1 MKKNMKNTY
10 TEIKMIMSDG
20 KEEYI
25 SIPTIEYFREQIMR
39 VSMIPKTYFKPNNRI
54 SKINNILNGIRHQS
68 S

>member
-25 SIPTIEYFREQIMR
+25 SIPTIEYFREQLMR

>member
-1 MKKNMKNTY
+1 MKKSMKNTY
-10 TEIKMIMSDG
+10 TEIKIIMNDG
-20 KEEYI
+20 KEECI